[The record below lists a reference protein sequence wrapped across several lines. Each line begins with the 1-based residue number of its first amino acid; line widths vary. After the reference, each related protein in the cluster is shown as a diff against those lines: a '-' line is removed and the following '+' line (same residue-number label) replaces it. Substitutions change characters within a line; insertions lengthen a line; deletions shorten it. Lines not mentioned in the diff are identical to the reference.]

1 MRFRLFISAL
11 LTAGLWAGMG
21 IQSASAL
28 SCMAPDLARSME
40 DAKASDK
47 LYQIIVGEFTL
58 LSQIEIPR
66 QDPRHSL
73 SGGGNRPDF
82 PNPVLAQMRF
92 DGLGLTRSQYSD
104 QPLTDLRLEVQ
115 TTCAAHWCGSL
126 PREGQKFIAFMEIR
140 EGQSPVL
147 TIGPCPQYVF
157 WAQQGDGQLDTLR
170 RLF

>member
-1 MRFRLFISAL
+1 MGFRFLRSGL
-11 LTAGLWAGMG
+11 LAMVFCAFGA
-21 IQSASAL
+21 QSAAAL

-58 LSQIEIPR
+58 ISQTEIPR
-66 QDPRHSL
+66 QDVPWDWN
-73 SGGGNRPDF
+73 GPDF

-92 DGLGLTRSQYSD
+92 DGIGLTRSEYND
-104 QPLTDLRLEVQ
+104 QALTDLRLEVQ

-126 PREGQKFIAFMEIR
+126 PREGQTFIAFMEIR

-157 WAQQGDGQLDTLR
+157 GTRPGDGQLEILR
-170 RLF
+170 RMF